1 MSKLRIM
8 TVIYNEMFCTR
19 AFYQLVLLTWIYSL
33 KWYGRLSFMFFL
45 FHLCLSFFL
54 FIFLSFL
61 LSFVLSFSQFNYFFW
76 EKKQLFCILLSFVFV
91 VLTFIKL
98 FRDDYRLLTLVTN
111 SFILIIYRVI
121 IISRHKNLEQFT
133 YWKYVCIFYRPIVNN
148 TVDGVQ
154 VCDMFVMGIHSI

>member
-1 MSKLRIM
+1 MVDFHSCSFFFIF
-8 TVIYNEMFCTR
+8 VF
-19 AFYQLVLLTWIYSL
+19 
-33 KWYGRLSFMFFL
+33 LSFFLSFFPS
-45 FHLCLSFFL
+45 FFLSFFL
-54 FIFLSFL
+54 FLNLIIS
-61 LSFVLSFSQFNYFFW
+61 S
-76 EKKQLFCILLSFVFV
+76 EKKTIVCILLSFVFV

-111 SFILIIYRVI
+111 SFILIMYRVI

-148 TVDGVQ
+148 TVDKVQ